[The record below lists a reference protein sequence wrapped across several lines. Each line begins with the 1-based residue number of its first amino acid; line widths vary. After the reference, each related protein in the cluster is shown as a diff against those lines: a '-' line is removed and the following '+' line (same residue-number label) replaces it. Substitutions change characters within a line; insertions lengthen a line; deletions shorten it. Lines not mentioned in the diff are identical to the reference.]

1 MLIEQHEASA
11 GPLYMYIAP
20 QNVHLG
26 CGPDKATQGI
36 QAPCETVAREPPRY
50 RWHSGLPSSKGASE
64 IDADRVSDGEH
75 GPVQGAERCDDRAGL
90 RREQPHRFSALF
102 LGAPFSLGLFSALL
116 LIPWVDLGRWG
127 TRPMR

>member
-36 QAPCETVAREPPRY
+36 QAPCETVAREPPRH
-50 RWHSGLPSSKGASE
+50 RWLGCLLPKEPARSMRTGYPTVSTDQFKVQSAVTTELDYVVSSL
-64 IDADRVSDGEH
+64 IDS
-75 GPVQGAERCDDRAGL
+75 
-90 RREQPHRFSALF
+90 RRSFSAPL
-102 LGAPFSLGLFSALL
+102 SLSACSQ
-116 LIPWVDLGRWG
+116 RCC
-127 TRPMR
+127 